1 MHEPARL
8 PALAGAGLGELE
20 ARLRARAQL
29 RSLVGKGAIRPHLAL
44 VRPPE
49 LAHASELH
57 GFLLL
62 GFGHVRCVR
71 TEMVTKS
78 DLSTAGSAMAETA

>member
-1 MHEPARL
+1 MDEPARL
-8 PALAGAGLGELE
+8 PTHAGAGLGELE

-29 RSLVGKGAIRPHLAL
+29 RRVVGKGAVCPHLAL

-62 GFGHVRCVR
+62 GFGHAGVA
-71 TEMVTKS
+71 
-78 DLSTAGSAMAETA
+78 TARRATSQLQCN